1 MNKKSIEIYCDLIVE
16 LKYRIECID
25 KILDKKIPLRMKIA
39 EEICYLQLR
48 MICELIAIGCL
59 IINEEISSKK
69 SYLLKT
75 YKTDWIISQMT
86 RLHPNFFLTPLE
98 NEDSKED
105 PPQRVH
111 KKIGFLT
118 KEDLA
123 TLWNKHAGS
132 HLHRGSARNILN
144 NDKKMNSTT

>member
-1 MNKKSIEIYCDLIVE
+1 MVE

-39 EEICYLQLR
+39 EEICYLKLR

-59 IINEEISSKK
+59 IINEEVSSKK

-105 PPQRVH
+105 PPQWVH
-111 KKIGFLT
+111 KKIGF
-118 KEDLA
+118 
-123 TLWNKHAGS
+123 
-132 HLHRGSARNILN
+132 
-144 NDKKMNSTT
+144 